1 MTARRS
7 NRTGRPASFLAGV
20 ALLSLLAGVT
30 PGTAQSPA
38 PAATASTVNFSFD
51 QVDIRTFVKLIGE
64 MTGRRFAVDEAVKGQ
79 ISVVAPRIAVDQV
92 YPLFVKILESAG
104 CSVVEED
111 GLVRVVLL
119 PPRAF
124 PSAPVLGPAGTLPP
138 GGVVTRV
145 IRLQHTS
152 VTDLKKVLDAITGR
166 EKSANVA
173 VLEASNHLII
183 TDTAESVR
191 RFEQVIAE
199 IDKPGVGS
207 VSEVVFLKHV
217 DAAEFVQQYNAAAAS
232 RERIVREGVVVKPG
246 HDLILLPAPQCNGI
260 VMVGTSADIE
270 DVKKILTL
278 IDVESSS
285 GQGTLHAIFLK
296 YIGAEDAS
304 KNLNALLEKSL
315 GKDPPKAG
323 DRRRIAIESSPA
335 SNALLVDASPLDF
348 QLINTLVAELD
359 RMPQQVLIEV
369 TIAEISAGKSLDVN
383 VEMASLALPGKVG
396 STVLSGGSTLSDS
409 TESLMTAIQSGIL
422 PRGITV
428 GVAHGTRLDASGNVV
443 ASYPAAFNINALQQN
458 SDVKI
463 LSSVP
468 LVAQN
473 NKEASVSVVQNIPI
487 LKSTIQGGSGT
498 ARDVIQN
505 IDRLDVGIKL
515 KLTPHINP
523 DNEVCMALNPSIEAI
538 IAAGTTGTDYTPTIA
553 RREVSTTV
561 TVPSGR
567 TIVISGLVSENQT
580 KTVQGIPYL
589 SAIPLIGWLFRHT
602 VDSKERTNLIIFVTP
617 RVMSDA
623 AMAGTATPGAITD
636 DWGHRTGLG
645 TNLTT
650 GATGTVAGAV
660 SP

>member
-7 NRTGRPASFLAGV
+7 NRPARPAGFLAGA
-20 ALLSLLAGVT
+20 ALLFVLAGAT
-30 PGTAQSPA
+30 SGPAQAPA
-38 PAATASTVNFSFD
+38 PASAAASAVNFSFD

-64 MTGRRFAVDEAVKGQ
+64 MTGRRFTVDDAVKGQ
-79 ISVVAPRIAVDQV
+79 ISVMAPRVAVDQV
-92 YPLFVKILESAG
+92 YPLFVKIIESAG

-111 GLVRVVLL
+111 GLVRVVPL
-119 PPRAF
+119 PARTF
-124 PSAPVLGPAGTLPP
+124 PSAPVLGPAATLPQ

-191 RFEQVIAE
+191 RFEQVVAE
-199 IDKPGVGS
+199 IDKPGVGT

-246 HDLILLPAPQCNGI
+246 HDLILLASPQANGI
-260 VMVGTSADIE
+260 VMVGANADIE

-278 IDVESSS
+278 IDVESVS
-285 GQGTLHAIFLK
+285 GKGMLHAIFLK
-296 YIGAEDAS
+296 YIGADEAS
-304 KNLNALLEKSL
+304 KSLNALLEKSL
-315 GKDPPKAG
+315 GKEPPKAG
-323 DRRRIAIESSPA
+323 DRRKIAVEA
-335 SNALLVDASPLDF
+335 SAANNALLVDASPLDF
-348 QLINTLVAELD
+348 QLVNTLVTELD
-359 RMPQQVLIEV
+359 QMPQQVLIEV
-369 TIAEISAGKSLDVN
+369 TIAEIGADKSLDVG
-383 VEMASLALPGKVG
+383 VEMASLAVPGKVG
-396 STVLSGGSTLSDS
+396 ATVVSGGSTLNDN
-409 TESLMTAIQSGIL
+409 TESLMTAIQNGIL

-428 GVAHGTRLDASGNVV
+428 GVAHGTRLDSSGNVV
-443 ASYPAAFNINALQQN
+443 ASYPGALSINALQLN

-473 NKEASVSVVQNIPI
+473 NKEASVSVVRNIPI

-498 ARDVIQN
+498 SRDVIQN
-505 IDRLDVGIKL
+505 IERLDVGIKL

-523 DNEVCMALNPSIEAI
+523 QNEVCMALNPSIEAI
-538 IAAGTTGTDYTPTIA
+538 IDPGSSSTQFTPTIA
-553 RREVSTTV
+553 RREVTTTV
-561 TVPSGR
+561 TVPSGK

-580 KTVQGIPYL
+580 KTVRKIPFL
-589 SAIPLIGWLFRHT
+589 GSIPFIGWLFRHT
-602 VDSKERTNLIIFVTP
+602 VDATERTNLIIFVTP
-617 RVMSDA
+617 RVMTQDSA
-623 AMAGTATPGAITD
+623 AKAVTD
-636 DWGHRTGLG
+636 DWSHRTGLS
-645 TNLTT
+645 TNLTG
-650 GATGTVAGAV
+650 GATGTVTGAV
-660 SP
+660 AP

>member
-7 NRTGRPASFLAGV
+7 NRTGRPAGFLAGTV
-20 ALLSLLAGVT
+20 LLALLAGAA

-38 PAATASTVNFSFD
+38 QPPPAATVNFSFD

-64 MTGRRFAVDEAVKGQ
+64 MTGRRFTVDEAVKGQ
-79 ISVVAPRIAVDQV
+79 ISVIAPRVAVDQV

-104 CSVVEED
+104 CSVVEDE
-111 GLVRVVLL
+111 GLVRVVPL

-166 EKSANVA
+166 EKSGNVA
-173 VLEASNHLII
+173 ILEASNHVII
-183 TDTAESVR
+183 TDTADAVR
-191 RFEQVIAE
+191 RFEQIIAE
-199 IDKPGVGS
+199 IDKPGAGT
-207 VSEVVFLKHV
+207 VSEVVFLKHL
-217 DAAEFVQQYNAAAAS
+217 DASDFVQQYNAAAAS
-232 RERIVREGVVVKPG
+232 RERTIREGVVVRPG
-246 HDLILLPAPQCNGI
+246 HDLILLAAPQSNGI
-260 VMVGTSADIE
+260 VMVGTGADID
-270 DVKKILTL
+270 DVKRILAL
-278 IDVESSS
+278 IDVESAS
-285 GQGTLHAIFLK
+285 GQGMLHAIFLK
-296 YIGAEDAS
+296 YIGAEEAS
-304 KNLNALLEKSL
+304 KSLNALLEKSL

-335 SNALLVDASPLDF
+335 NNALLVDASPLDF

-359 RMPQQVLIEV
+359 QMQQQVLIEV
-369 TIAEISAGKSLDVN
+369 TIAEIGADKSLDVGVDMQSLN
-383 VEMASLALPGKVG
+383 VPGKVG
-396 STVLSGGSTLSDS
+396 STVVSGGSTLSAS
-409 TESLMTAIQSGIL
+409 TEGLMTAIQNGIL

-443 ASYPAAFNINALQQN
+443 ASYPAAVSINALQLN

-473 NKEASVSVVQNIPI
+473 NKEASVSVVRNIPI

-505 IDRLDVGIKL
+505 IERLDVGIKL

-523 DNEVCMALNPSIEAI
+523 QDEVCMTLNPSIEAI
-538 IAAGTTGTDYTPTIA
+538 IDTGATGTDYTPTIA
-553 RREVSTTV
+553 RREVTTTV
-561 TVPSGR
+561 TVPSGK
-567 TIVISGLVSENQT
+567 TIVISGLVSENKT
-580 KTVQGIPYL
+580 KSVRKIPL
-589 SAIPLIGWLFRHT
+589 LGSIPLIGWLFRHT
-602 VDSKERTNLIIFVTP
+602 VDATERTNLIIFVTP
-617 RVMSDA
+617 RVMTDIA
-623 AMAGTATPGAITD
+623 AARAATD
-636 DWGHRTGLG
+636 EWSRRTGLS
-645 TNLTT
+645 TNLTS
-650 GATGTVAGAV
+650 GVTGTVTGAV